1 MNFCGERFKPNLCRV
16 QKKTNFSKK
25 GCEIWVCQLKFFA
38 RKNSE
43 FRPNECKCKI
53 YIQEFCGKNRNF
65 LRGSKSEF
73 KQNQWMWRV
82 FAIRN
87 ICAEGKANLCKTNE
101 CEGFLQSEIFARID
115 VHAFM
120 QKKFYLHCVKYGSAF
135 VILCVEVKANLGK
148 TN

>member
-1 MNFCGERFKPNLCRV
+1 MGPP
-16 QKKTNFSKK
+16 S
-25 GCEIWVCQLKFFA
+25 EIFA
-38 RKNSE
+38 RK
-43 FRPNECKCKI
+43 KKQI
-53 YIQEFCGKNRNF
+53 FCV
-65 LRGSKSEF
+65 E
-73 KQNQWMWRV
+73 V
-82 FAIRN
+82 
-87 ICAEGKANLCKTNE
+87 KANLSKTNE

>member
-38 RKNSE
+38 RKIANLGQTSVSAKFT
-43 FRPNECKCKI
+43 FRNFAEKI
-53 YIQEFCGKNRNF
+53 YLHGVKNGSAIGNFCAEKRTNF

-82 FAIRN
+82 FALIS
-87 ICAEGKANLCKTNE
+87 
-101 CEGFLQSEIFARID
+101 F
-115 VHAFM
+115 
-120 QKKFYLHCVKYGSAF
+120 
-135 VILCVEVKANLGK
+135 
-148 TN
+148 